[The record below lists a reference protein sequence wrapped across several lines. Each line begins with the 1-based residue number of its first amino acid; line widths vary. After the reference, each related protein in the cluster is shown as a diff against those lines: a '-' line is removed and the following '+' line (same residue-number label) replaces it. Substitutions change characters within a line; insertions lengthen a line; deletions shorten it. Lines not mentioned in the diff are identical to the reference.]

1 MNSEPNNLAQTQ
13 AQTHA
18 HARADSLIA
27 KERVEGIS
35 PAEQEWLAAH
45 LRRCAECSAS
55 ADAIQQALRSFAAQH
70 LPLPRGLAARTQ
82 FRVRLRAQEM
92 RSARQ
97 PRWRL
102 VYMVCGASW
111 VAGAAT
117 APYVWRGL
125 EWIGHRAGLPDLVWK
140 MGFGVWWALPAII
153 AAAIL
158 FAESAGTST
167 SRVDLNEN
175 F

>member
-1 MNSEPNNLAQTQ
+1 MNSQPNNTNES
-13 AQTHA
+13 
-18 HARADSLIA
+18 HARAESLIA
-27 KERVEGIS
+27 KDHVEGVS

-45 LRRCAECSAS
+45 LRECAQCTANAEAT
-55 ADAIQQALRSFAAQH
+55 QQALRSLLSSHISA
-70 LPLPRGLAARTQ
+70 PRGLAARTQ

-92 RSARQ
+92 RSVRQ

-102 VYMVCGASW
+102 VYMMCGASW

-117 APYVWRGL
+117 APYIWRGL
-125 EWIGHRAGLPDLVWK
+125 EWLGHRAGVPDLVWN

-158 FAESAGTST
+158 FAESAGTRA
-167 SRVDLNEN
+167 SRQNLNEN
-175 F
+175 L

>member
-1 MNSEPNNLAQTQ
+1 MANNVNAS
-13 AQTHA
+13 
-18 HARADSLIA
+18 HARAESLIA
-27 KERVEGIS
+27 KERIEGIS
-35 PAEQEWLAAH
+35 AVEQEWLVAH
-45 LRRCAECSAS
+45 LRECARCSAS
-55 ADAIQQALRSFAAQH
+55 ADVTQQALRSFVSLH
-70 LPLPRGLAARTQ
+70 LPVPRGLAARTQ

-92 RSARQ
+92 NSVRQ

-102 VYMVCGASW
+102 VYLMCGASW

-125 EWIGHRAGLPDLVWK
+125 EWLGHRAGLPDLVWK
-140 MGFGVWWALPAII
+140 MGFGVWWALPAIV

-158 FAESAGTST
+158 FAESAGTNA
-167 SRVDLNEN
+167 SRFDLKRK

>member
-1 MNSEPNNLAQTQ
+1 M
-13 AQTHA
+13 
-18 HARADSLIA
+18 ARGSSSRVRTVQRECRRDAASVAIA
-27 KERVEGIS
+27 RR
-35 PAEQEWLAAH
+35 AEF
-45 LRRCAECSAS
+45 SA
-55 ADAIQQALRSFAAQH
+55 
-70 LPLPRGLAARTQ
+70 PRGLAARTQ

-92 RSARQ
+92 RSVRQ

-102 VYMVCGASW
+102 VYMMCGASW

-125 EWIGHRAGLPDLVWK
+125 EWFGHRAGVPDLVWK

-158 FAESAGTST
+158 FAESAGTNT
-167 SRVDLNEN
+167 SRVDLNDN
-175 F
+175 L

>member
-1 MNSEPNNLAQTQ
+1 LNSEPNNLAQAE
-13 AQTHA
+13 AQS
-18 HARADSLIA
+18 HARAESLIA

-45 LRRCAECSAS
+45 LRECAECSAS
-55 ADAIQQALRSFAAQH
+55 ADAMQVALRSFAAQH

-92 RSARQ
+92 RSTRQ

-102 VYMVCGASW
+102 VYMMCGASW
-111 VAGAAT
+111 IAGAAT

-140 MGFGVWWALPAII
+140 MSFGVWWALPAII

-158 FAESAGTST
+158 FAESAGTSGSR

>member
-1 MNSEPNNLAQTQ
+1 VNIETNMHES
-13 AQTHA
+13 HM
-18 HARADSLIA
+18 RAESLIA

-35 PAEQEWLAAH
+35 PVEQEWLNSH
-45 LRRCAECSAS
+45 LRECNQCNAKAETM
-55 ADAIQQALRSFAAQH
+55 QQAFRSLLSLHVTA
-70 LPLPRGLAARTQ
+70 PRGLAARTQ
-82 FRVRLRAQEM
+82 FRVRLRAQEL
-92 RSARQ
+92 RSTRQ

-102 VYMVCGASW
+102 VYLMCGASW
-111 VAGAAT
+111 VAGGAT

-125 EWIGHRAGLPDLVWK
+125 EWLGHRAGVPDLVWK

-158 FAESAGTST
+158 FAESAGTNA

>member
-1 MNSEPNNLAQTQ
+1 VNSQPKNTNES
-13 AQTHA
+13 
-18 HARADSLIA
+18 HARAESLIA
-27 KERVEGIS
+27 RERIEGIS

-45 LRRCAECSAS
+45 LRQCSRCSAS
-55 ADAIQQALRSFAAQH
+55 VEATRQALRSLLSLHVTA
-70 LPLPRGLAARTQ
+70 PRGLAARTQ

-92 RSARQ
+92 RSVGQ
-97 PRWRL
+97 PHWRL
-102 VYMVCGASW
+102 VYLMCGASW

-125 EWIGHRAGLPDLVWK
+125 EWLGHRAGLPDLVWK

-158 FAESAGTST
+158 FAESAGNKTA
-167 SRVDLNEN
+167 RVDLNRN

>member
-1 MNSEPNNLAQTQ
+1 MTTEPNNIDQS
-13 AQTHA
+13 
-18 HARADSLIA
+18 HARAELLIA
-27 KERVEGIS
+27 KERVEGIVA
-35 PAEQEWLAAH
+35 AEQEWLAAH
-45 LRRCAECSAS
+45 LRECAQCSAS
-55 ADAIQQALRSFAAQH
+55 ADVMQQALRSLVSLNFSA
-70 LPLPRGLAARTQ
+70 PRGLAARTQ

-92 RSARQ
+92 CSVRQ

-102 VYMVCGASW
+102 VYLMCGASW

-125 EWIGHRAGLPDLVWK
+125 EWFGHRAGLPDLVWK
-140 MGFGVWWALPAII
+140 MGFGVWWAVPAII

-167 SRVDLNEN
+167 SRIDLNKN

>member
-1 MNSEPNNLAQTQ
+1 MNSQQNNLTES
-13 AQTHA
+13 
-18 HARADSLIA
+18 HARAESLTA
-27 KERVEGIS
+27 KDRVEVIS
-35 PAEQEWLAAH
+35 PVEQQWLAAH
-45 LRRCAECSAS
+45 LRECAPCSAN
-55 ADAIQQALRSFAAQH
+55 AEATQQALRSLLSSHITA
-70 LPLPRGLAARTQ
+70 PRGLAARTQ

-92 RSARQ
+92 SSVRQ

-102 VYMVCGASW
+102 VYMMCGASW

-117 APYVWRGL
+117 APYIWRVL
-125 EWIGHRAGLPDLVWK
+125 EWLGHRAGVPDLVWK

-158 FAESAGTST
+158 FAESAGTRG

-175 F
+175 L